1 MSKRATT
8 RKRASKKRRTVS
20 SRIRAGMPSQDSIK
34 EVVTLAAGVKVYR
47 ILRTTERDAYDAPPT
62 RAAQQGK
69 KKRTKKQ

>member
-8 RKRASKKRRTVS
+8 RKRPFKKKRTVS

-34 EVVTLAAGVKVYR
+34 EVVPLAAGAKVYR
-47 ILRTTERDAYDAPPT
+47 ILRTTERDAYDAPPN
-62 RAAQQGK
+62 RAPQQDK